1 MNSSARDV
9 CFMPSPFVSPSLHTF
24 DAAAPGE
31 CFTRTEK
38 GGDPGMSEATLGGY
52 SADMNAFAMH
62 SAEVTTAASVWTQ
75 GLGQFLAGL
84 AVVGVLIGA
93 FVLGRR
99 IRDREPRPPTP
110 DEQPHRPDT
119 DRLPGEMSE
128 YRRPAEM
135 PQTDGEHRLMPYQL
149 KDSGTSGTETSPEP
163 PSEEKRKWGGISSGG
178 FGSGGPGHGD

>member
-1 MNSSARDV
+1 
-9 CFMPSPFVSPSLHTF
+9 
-24 DAAAPGE
+24 
-31 CFTRTEK
+31 
-38 GGDPGMSEATLGGY
+38 
-52 SADMNAFAMH
+52 MNAFVM
-62 SAEVTTAASVWTQ
+62 SSEEVVLAAKVWQ
-75 GLGQFLAGL
+75 SGL
-84 AVVGVLIGA
+84 AQVLGGLVVVAVLIGA
-93 FVLGRR
+93 FVLGMR
-99 IRDREPRPPTP
+99 IRDRESPTP
-110 DEQPHRPDT
+110 KPEEQPHRPET